1 MPKQCPSCKHKNND
15 SATVCENCSSSLES
29 SDTESI
35 PEFGEL
41 KSFSLDKGDQIAGH
55 YQIVKEISR
64 GVLGILYQVKDTQ
77 LNNEIFH
84 LKMLHPQ
91 WSSDPLE
98 KKRFADEITV
108 CIDPVNPPRIQ
119 VDHLETGQSIL
130 FYITGPSLQDYMD
143 ERKGKVPPFSLSEIR
158 TVILA
163 LLDILDYA
171 HQYTV
176 HNQISPSNIIVVGSF
191 PDASIR
197 LLDYS
202 LGNDVSTSHAR
213 NNTPDTGSVLYIAP
227 EQAREALDIDLR
239 ADLYSVGV
247 ILYEML
253 TGGEAAGVFEMP
265 SEFFS
270 DAYRPLDNV
279 LKKVLSPKVDLRY
292 STALAF
298 SNALA
303 SALTN
308 VEKDL
313 EKMEPEETDVSKE
326 GKRKEKNSAE
336 QHLID
341 TPSDESPEEKDE
353 KIDIL
358 PGKLGLLQESRFFL
372 IAFIA
377 ALLLFGGGIYAL
389 LNKDM
394 VSQNSPLA
402 EVVVDKQKPV
412 DPIEP
417 IDSRNNETQDSFV
430 SRELNP
436 DLSPVIPSQTEEMLP
451 VPQTPETPAGHLTI
465 SPFPADAK
473 IRILN
478 IRPRYVPNMELSP
491 GRYQIKVSAPNH
503 ESLTQWVDLSAKENL
518 TIEIALK
525 KKEKLIPAITT
536 GHLTVSPSPLEADIR
551 ILNIKPAY
559 EPNMILD
566 AGRYHIEVS
575 ASGYE
580 SLRQWVDLS
589 AEENLDIAIVLEKKE
604 KEENNIF
611 VEPSTG
617 MEFKFVTGGCY
628 SMGQSPAGKT
638 ELIKVRGIVKYQK
651 AYSDETPQHEVCVD
665 GFYMGKY
672 EVTVKQWNTFIQ
684 ESGYQ
689 TDAEKNAGSKNGC
702 YSLKN
707 NKWAYA
713 KGRYWNNLG
722 FPQSSSSPVACVS
735 HSDVTQYINW
745 LNQKSSKQYRLPTE
759 AEWEYAARGGTRSSR
774 FWGDAVDKSACQYA
788 NVANSKRSS
797 NNYFPCDD
805 GHKWSAPVGSF
816 SANNYGMYDMLGN
829 MWEWCSDKYDIH
841 YYSYSPRNNPPG
853 ASSSKLYTI
862 RGGSWNGRSSD
873 IRAANRNWA
882 EYDTRKSNVGFRL
895 VTQTTGD

>member
-1 MPKQCPSCKHKNND
+1 MPKECTNCNHKNSD
-15 SATVCENCSSSLES
+15 TATVCENCLSSLSSSVTA
-29 SDTESI
+29 TE
-35 PEFGEL
+35 FALGEL
-41 KSFSLDKGDQIAGH
+41 KGFSLEKGDLIAGH
-55 YQIVKEISR
+55 YQVVKEISR

-77 LNNEIFH
+77 RNNEIFH

-98 KKRFADEITV
+98 KKRFAEEITI

-119 VDHLETGQSIL
+119 VDHQETGQSLL

-158 TVILA
+158 TVMLA
-163 LLDILDYA
+163 LLDILDYT

-202 LGNDVSTSHAR
+202 IGDDVPASHAR
-213 NNTPDTGSVLYIAP
+213 SKASDAGSVLYMAP
-227 EQAREALDIDLR
+227 EQTRETLDTDLR
-239 ADLYSVGV
+239 ADLYSVGI
-247 ILYEML
+247 ILYGML
-253 TGGEAAGVFEMP
+253 TGGEAAGAFEMP

-270 DAYRPLDNV
+270 DAYLPLDKV

-298 SNALA
+298 SNAIS
-303 SALTN
+303 SALTK

-313 EKMEPEETDVSKE
+313 ERMEPEKAGVSRKD
-326 GKRKEKNSAE
+326 KRKEKDHAE
-336 QHLID
+336 QQLID
-341 TPSDESPEEKDE
+341 HPDDTSPEKKEEKTNN
-353 KIDIL
+353 L
-358 PGKLGLLQESRFFL
+358 PEKLGLLHESRFFL
-372 IAFIA
+372 IAFVA
-377 ALLLFGGGIYAL
+377 ALLLLGGGIFTL
-389 LNKDM
+389 LNKDI
-394 VSQNSPLA
+394 VNQNSPLT
-402 EVVVDKQKPV
+402 EVVSDKQKPV
-412 DPIEP
+412 APIEP
-417 IDSRNNETQDSFV
+417 IDSRNKVSQDKFV
-430 SRELNP
+430 SKKQNP
-436 DLSPVIPSQTEEMLP
+436 VNYPETDTTVR
-451 VPQTPETPAGHLTI
+451 VPPTPEIHKSHLTI

-478 IRPRYVPNMELSP
+478 IKPRYVPEMELSP
-491 GRYQIKVSAPNH
+491 GRYQIKVSAPDH
-503 ESLTQWVDLSAKENL
+503 ESLTQWVDLLAEDNL
-518 TIEIALK
+518 NIKITLQ
-525 KKEKLIPAITT
+525 KKEELISEITT
-536 GHLTVSPSPLEADIR
+536 GHLTVSPSPVGADIR
-551 ILNIKPAY
+551 ILNIRPAY
-559 EPNMILD
+559 EPNMLLS
-566 AGRYHIEVS
+566 AGRYQIEVS

-589 AEENLDIAIVLEKKE
+589 AEENLDIEIVLDKKV
-604 KEENNIF
+604 KEESGIF
-611 VEPSTG
+611 VDPETG
-617 MEFKFVTGGCY
+617 MEFKYVTGGCY
-628 SMGQSPAGKT
+628 SMGQSPTGKT
-638 ELIKVRGIVKYQK
+638 ELIKVRGIEKYQK

-672 EVTVKQWNTFIQ
+672 EVTVKQWGAFIQ

-689 TDAEKNAGSKNGC
+689 TSAEKNAGKKNGC

-707 NKWAYA
+707 NKWTYA
-713 KGRYWNNLG
+713 SGRYWNNLG
-722 FPQSSSSPVACVS
+722 FPQSSNSPVACVS

-759 AEWEYAARGGTRSSR
+759 AEWEYAARGGTGDSR

-788 NVANSKRSS
+788 NVANSKKSS

-805 GHKWSAPVGSF
+805 GHKWSSPVGSYNP
-816 SANNYGMYDMLGN
+816 NNYGIYDMLGN
-829 MWEWCSDKYDIH
+829 MWEWCSDKYDSN
-841 YYSYSPRNNPPG
+841 YYSNSLRNNPPG
-853 ASSSKLYTI
+853 ATSGQLYTI

-882 EYDTRKSNVGFRL
+882 EQDTRKSNVGFRL